1 MGEKKEIEQNTEQMD
16 SFEQLIEK
24 LATAGSS
31 TASSSE
37 LTRLIDHL
45 IATREKTIKKEED
58 ERRRNEE
65 AEAKRRLK
73 EERDQ
78 YDAHI
83 EQITSMDLPLDW
95 ENIFSNDERTQGV
108 HVDSISD
115 ALIMSLSNLARVD
128 IEYISV

>member
-37 LTRLIDHL
+37 LTKLIDHL
-45 IATREKTIKKEED
+45 ISTREKMIKKEED
-58 ERRRNEE
+58 KRRRNEE

-83 EQITSMDLPLDW
+83 DEVTSMDLPLDW
-95 ENIFSNDERTQGV
+95 ENVFSNDERTQGV
-108 HVDSISD
+108 HG
-115 ALIMSLSNLARVD
+115 
-128 IEYISV
+128 